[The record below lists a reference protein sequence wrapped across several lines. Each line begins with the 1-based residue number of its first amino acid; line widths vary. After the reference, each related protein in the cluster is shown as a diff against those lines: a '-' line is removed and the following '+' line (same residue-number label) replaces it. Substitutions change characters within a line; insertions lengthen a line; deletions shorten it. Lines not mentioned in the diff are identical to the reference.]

1 MCVSLL
7 QWCADF
13 RTELS
18 NERSEEGLD
27 RFFVAFEKVP
37 LPGLLAAD
45 QTRPLQG
52 GQVGRHGRLGQA
64 AALVDL
70 PGADAVFVV
79 VQLLGELHFR
89 VFEPGEDVSSYWVR
103 QGFYYFVE
111 VDGHGRV
118 LGVVKRYIA
127 IRRTLNRNIPIC
139 QYDFDLRPGRIGISG
154 YNDMLVAV
162 VDCAA

>member
-18 NERSEEGLD
+18 DERSEEGLD
-27 RFFVAFEKVP
+27 RFLVAFEKVP

-45 QTRPLQG
+45 QSRPLQG
-52 GQVGRHGRLGQA
+52 RQVGRHGRLGQA

-89 VFEPGEDVSSYWVR
+89 VFQPSEDVSPYWVR

-111 VDGHGRV
+111 VDGHGGCSV
-118 LGVVKRYIA
+118 
-127 IRRTLNRNIPIC
+127 
-139 QYDFDLRPGRIGISG
+139 S
-154 YNDMLVAV
+154 
-162 VDCAA
+162 

>member
-1 MCVSLL
+1 MSSERGIIVSLL
-7 QWCADF
+7 QRFADF
-13 RTELS
+13 RAELCD
-18 NERSEEGLD
+18 ERIEERLD
-27 RFFVAFEKVP
+27 GVLVAFEKVP

-45 QTRPLQG
+45 QACPLQG

-89 VFEPGEDVSSYWVR
+89 VFQPVEDVSPYWVR

-111 VDGHGRV
+111 VDGHGRCSV
-118 LGVVKRYIA
+118 
-127 IRRTLNRNIPIC
+127 
-139 QYDFDLRPGRIGISG
+139 S
-154 YNDMLVAV
+154 
-162 VDCAA
+162 